1 MRVSHLYLFAV
12 AIATFGVVAHAP
24 VSAKSQDAPSAAAPS
39 SPELSGE
46 QQAQFDSWPSAQQ
59 AQYEL
64 WPSETQSYYW
74 ELSPPRQTLF
84 WQLADGDKIALTAMT
99 GPERDSA
106 WEQIEAR
113 SAAPSR

>member
-12 AIATFGVVAHAP
+12 AAATFGFVVQAP
-24 VSAKSQDAPSAAAPS
+24 VSASDQDAPSASAPS
-39 SPELSGE
+39 SPELTGE
-46 QQAQFDSWPSAQQ
+46 QQATFDSWPSEQQ

-64 WPSETQSYYW
+64 WPSETQTYYW
-74 ELSPPRQTLF
+74 ELSPPRQAMF
-84 WQLADGDKIALTAMT
+84 WQLADSDKIALTAMT